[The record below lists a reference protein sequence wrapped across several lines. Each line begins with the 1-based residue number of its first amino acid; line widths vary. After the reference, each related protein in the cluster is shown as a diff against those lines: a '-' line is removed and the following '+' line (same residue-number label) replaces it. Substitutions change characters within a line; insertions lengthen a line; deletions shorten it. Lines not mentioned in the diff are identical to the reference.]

1 MNNAVPEPLQ
11 PRVIPRAQHR
21 ISRRSISSGALKVLY
36 RLHHSG
42 YRACLV
48 GGSVRDM
55 LLGRA
60 PKDFDVVTNAR
71 PREIRRL
78 FRNSRIIG
86 RRFRLVHVMFAD
98 GIVEVATFRASP
110 EPPEVPDSWEEA
122 EEEAAAH
129 EELAPNGGPEENNV
143 YGTAAED
150 ALRRDFTVNALLYDI
165 ADFSVIDYVDGMAD
179 LEAGVLRTI
188 GQPDRRFREDPVRML
203 RALEYRVRLGFEM
216 EAETEAAIGR
226 NRSLILEAAPARLA
240 YELLEALKSGHSR
253 GICSEWRR
261 FGILELVF
269 PEAAAAGRA
278 LEPVLEALDA
288 RVAGGFAPADAVL
301 LGVSFLPQFVKVLTS
316 ARREGGKIDNP
327 ALLVAL
333 DELLAAPALRLHISN
348 RNHHLL
354 KQGLF
359 TVSKM
364 LKAPER
370 GRQVTRL
377 VRQEYFTVAW
387 QLYTLA
393 VEAGLLPPEP
403 HAAWRKA
410 LGRLESGEAIGEPEK
425 RRPRRRR
432 PRRRRKS

>member
-1 MNNAVPEPLQ
+1 VNNAVPEPLQ
-11 PRVIPRAQHR
+11 PRVIPRAQHK

-36 RLHHSG
+36 RLHRSG

-55 LLGRA
+55 LLGRT

-110 EPPEVPDSWEEA
+110 EPPEVPDGWEDG
-122 EEEAAAH
+122 EEEAAGH
-129 EELAPNGGPEENNV
+129 EEIAPNGGPEENNV

-150 ALRRDFTVNALLYDI
+150 ALRRDFTINALLYDI

-188 GQPDRRFREDPVRML
+188 GQPDRRFQEDPVRMI

-261 FGILELVF
+261 FGILDLVF

-288 RVAGGFAPADAVL
+288 RVADGSAPADAVL
-301 LGVSFLPQFVKVLTS
+301 LGVSFLPQFVSILSSV
-316 ARREGGKIDNP
+316 RRDGDRIDNP

-333 DELLAAPALRLHISN
+333 DEILAAPSLRLHISN

-410 LGRLESGEAIGEPEK
+410 IRKLEAGEALPEPEK

-432 PRRRRKS
+432 PRRRRKP

>member
-1 MNNAVPEPLQ
+1 
-11 PRVIPRAQHR
+11 
-21 ISRRSISSGALKVLY
+21 
-36 RLHHSG
+36 
-42 YRACLV
+42 
-48 GGSVRDM
+48 M
-55 LLGRA
+55 LLGRR

-110 EPPEVPDSWEEA
+110 EPPEVPDGWEEGEQA
-122 EEEAAAH
+122 PSEH
-129 EELAPNGGPEENNV
+129 EDLPPNGGPEENNV
-143 YGTAAED
+143 FGTPAED

-165 ADFSVIDYVDGMAD
+165 ADFSVLDYVNGMQD

-188 GQPDRRFREDPVRML
+188 GRPDLRFQEDPVRMI
-203 RALEYRVRLGFEM
+203 RALEYRVRLGFELDP
-216 EAETEAAIGR
+216 ETEEAIDR
-226 NRSLILEAAPARLA
+226 NRELILEASPARLA
-240 YELLEALKSGHSR
+240 YELLETLKSGRSR
-253 GICSEWRR
+253 GICAEWRR
-261 FGILELVF
+261 FGILQLVF
-269 PEAAAAGRA
+269 PEAAKVGTA
-278 LEPVLEALDA
+278 LEPVLQALDA
-288 RVAGGFAPADAVL
+288 RIEGGSLPDDAVL
-301 LGVSFLPQFVKVLTS
+301 LGVAFLPEYVRILGS
-316 ARREGGKIDNP
+316 AQKEGGKFDNP
-327 ALLVAL
+327 ALLAAL
-333 DELLAAPALRLHISN
+333 DDLLAGPALRLHISN

-364 LKAPER
+364 LRPPER

-377 VRQEYFTVAW
+377 ARQQYFPAAW

-393 VEAGLLPPEP
+393 VEAGLLPQEP

-410 LGRLESGEAIGEPEK
+410 LRRLESGQAPQEPER

-432 PRRRRKS
+432 PRRRRKQ